1 MVFFDAVSLA
11 PPDPILGLTR
21 EFLED
26 PRTDKVNL
34 GVGVYRDESLNTPIL
49 ACVKQA
55 EQILWNQEKSKEYL
69 PIEGLANWIDATGE
83 LVFGSSFSN
92 RCCGFQTPGGTAALR
107 VGGDFLKQQGYDR
120 VAISDPS
127 WSNHAGI
134 FTALG
139 WHIES
144 YPYYDFQNHKV
155 SFDPM
160 ISSLQKLPRKTVLL
174 LHASCHNPT
183 GVDLSL
189 EQWKQVACLCKEKE
203 LLPFFDCA
211 YQGFGRSLEE
221 DVEAIR
227 LFCSESM
234 NMLVAVSQC
243 KSFSVYGERV
253 GGLFVVTDSEEMAI
267 RVGSRIKQT
276 IRTHYSNPPMHGAK
290 VVAAVLSTPA
300 LRQLWEKELSQ
311 MRGRIIEMRHQL
323 VKTCEQ
329 QGEGARFGHLS
340 IGRGMFGFTGL
351 NAVHVD
357 QLKRQF
363 GIYMTRDGRLNLCGL
378 NSNNLLRVVE
388 AMTQV
393 VRHA

>member
-1 MVFFDAVSLA
+1 MFDHVSLA

-26 PRTDKVNL
+26 PRADKVNL
-34 GVGVYRDESLNTPIL
+34 GVGVYRDEFLNTPIL
-49 ACVKQA
+49 ACVKEA
-55 EQILWNQEKSKEYL
+55 EKILWKKEVSKEYL
-69 PIEGLANWIDATGE
+69 PIEGLAQWIDATGE
-83 LVFGSSFSN
+83 LVFGSFLSK
-92 RCCGFQTPGGTAALR
+92 RCCGFQTPGGTAGLR

-144 YPYYDFQNHKV
+144 YPYYDFQNHQL
-155 SFDPM
+155 SFDLM
-160 ISSLQKLPRKTVLL
+160 MNGLKKLPKKTVLV

-183 GVDLSL
+183 GVDLSI
-189 EQWKQVACLCKEKE
+189 EQWKQVARLCKEKE

-211 YQGFGRSLEE
+211 YQGFGQGLEE

-227 LFCSESM
+227 LFCANSM

-253 GGLFVVTDSEEMAI
+253 GGLFVVTDSEEMATRI
-267 RVGSRIKQT
+267 ASRVKQS

-290 VVAAVLSTPA
+290 LVAAVLSTPS
-300 LRQLWEKELSQ
+300 LRMLWEEELSQ
-311 MRGRIIEMRHQL
+311 MRGRIIEMRHCL
-323 VKTCEQ
+323 VDAL
-329 QGEGARFGHLS
+329 GSRFGHLS
-340 IGRGMFGFTGL
+340 SGRGMFGFTGL

-378 NSNNLLRVVE
+378 NSKNLPRVVE
-388 AMTQV
+388 AMLEV